1 MNLQKQQYGI
11 GIFEEEIIL
20 SDFTGPAEQRFVIS
34 PEQLMG
40 FVRTEVT
47 FRPFP
52 GLIWMKSDG
61 VSDTYL
67 LTLPAGQ
74 RAILFRR
81 QQKGKLT
88 TKKLH
93 LPAMAV
99 RAVISIDERKVKSID
114 IWGFSGSSLKADS
127 ILYELPL
134 PNLSGHSLCLG
145 STNGAVGS
153 DVRSAIIATIFDT
166 PFNHHNYLVGR
177 ARLPFPDYV
186 KIHKGRCHLR
196 TLKPIGTGKKI
207 LGGRL

>member
-11 GIFEEEIIL
+11 GIFDEEIIL
-20 SDFTGPAEQRFVIS
+20 SDFTGPAERRFVIS
-34 PEQLMG
+34 PEQLMS

-61 VSDTYL
+61 LYDTYL

-74 RAILFRR
+74 RSILFR
-81 QQKGKLT
+81 QKQKSKLVD
-88 TKKLH
+88 KQLR

-99 RAVISIDERKVKSID
+99 RARVSTDERKIKSID
-114 IWGFSGSSLKADS
+114 IWGFSGSSLKAAS

-134 PNLSGHSLCLG
+134 PNLSKHSLCLG

-153 DVRSAIIATIFDT
+153 DVRSAIITTIFDT

-186 KIHKGRCHLR
+186 KIHKGRCPLR
-196 TLKPIGTGKKI
+196 TLKPLGSGKDI

>member
-1 MNLQKQQYGI
+1 MSLQKQKYGI

-20 SDFTGPAEQRFVIS
+20 SDFTGPAESRFVIS
-34 PEQLMG
+34 PEQLMS
-40 FVRTEVT
+40 FVRSEVT

-61 VSDTYL
+61 LHDTYL

-74 RAILFRR
+74 RSILFR
-81 QQKGKLT
+81 Q
-88 TKKLH
+88 TKKLVTRKLY

-99 RAVISIDERKVKSID
+99 RARISIDERRVNSIS
-114 IWGFSGSSLKADS
+114 IWGFSGSSLKDDT

-134 PNLSGHSLCLG
+134 PNLTGYSLCLG
-145 STNGAVGS
+145 ITNGAVGS
-153 DVRSAIIATIFDT
+153 DIKSAIMATIFDT

-186 KIHKGRCHLR
+186 RKHKGRCPLR
-196 TLKPIGTGKKI
+196 SLKPLSTAKDL

>member
-1 MNLQKQQYGI
+1 MNLQKQKYGI

-20 SDFTGPAEQRFVIS
+20 SDFTGPAESRFVIS
-34 PEQLMG
+34 PEQLMS
-40 FVRTEVT
+40 FVRSEVT

-61 VSDTYL
+61 LHDTYL

-74 RAILFRR
+74 RSILFR
-81 QQKGKLT
+81 Q
-88 TKKLH
+88 TKKLVAKKLS

-99 RAVISIDERKVKSID
+99 RARISIDERRVNSIS
-114 IWGFSGSSLKADS
+114 IWGFSGSSLKDDTL
-127 ILYELPL
+127 LYELPL

-153 DVRSAIIATIFDT
+153 DVKSAIITTIFDT

-186 KIHKGRCHLR
+186 RKYKSRCPLR
-196 TLKPIGTGKKI
+196 SLKSIGIGKDL

>member
-1 MNLQKQQYGI
+1 MNLQKQKYGI

-20 SDFTGPAEQRFVIS
+20 SDFTGPAESRFVIS
-34 PEQLMG
+34 PEQLMS
-40 FVRTEVT
+40 FVRSEVT

-61 VSDTYL
+61 LHDTYL

-74 RAILFRR
+74 RSILFR
-81 QQKGKLT
+81 QKSKGKLVA
-88 TKKLH
+88 KQLF

-99 RAVISIDERKVKSID
+99 LARISIDERKVNSIS
-114 IWGFSGSSLKADS
+114 IWGFGPSLKNDS

-153 DVRSAIIATIFDT
+153 DVKSAIVATIFDT

-186 KIHKGRCHLR
+186 RKYKGRSPLSS
-196 TLKPIGTGKKI
+196 LKPLGTCKDI

>member
-20 SDFTGPAEQRFVIS
+20 SDFTGPAERRYVIS
-34 PEQLMG
+34 PEQLMS
-40 FVRTEVT
+40 FVRAEVT

-61 VSDTYL
+61 LHDTYL
-67 LTLPAGQ
+67 LTIPAGQ
-74 RAILFRR
+74 RSILFR
-81 QQKGKLT
+81 QKGKLVV
-88 TKKLH
+88 KKLH
-93 LPAMAV
+93 LPAMAI
-99 RAVISIDERKVKSID
+99 RAGICNDERKVRSIS
-114 IWGFSGSSLKADS
+114 IWGFSGSTLKPGS

-145 STNGAVGS
+145 STNGFVGN
-153 DVRSAIIATIFDT
+153 DIRGAIITTIFDT

-186 KIHKGRCHLR
+186 KKHKGRCPLR
-196 TLKPIGTGKKI
+196 TLKPIGVGKDI
-207 LGGRL
+207 LGGKL